1 MKITLSFISKAA
13 IYLLGLALL
22 TILVVLLPEL
32 AREEAVGKVNPP
44 PAYPYLIGAWIL
56 VSPIFAALYQAHRLV
71 SAVSRHQAFSLQS
84 IKALQIIKR
93 STLVFNIL
101 LILGVTAV
109 IFFAKQVN
117 PSEDVTPLITLGS
130 LAIFT
135 ASIIAIFLA
144 VLEKLLKEA
153 IELQKDQELT
163 I

>member
-1 MKITLSFISKAA
+1 VIS
-13 IYLLGLALL
+13 LGC
-22 TILVVLLPEL
+22 
-32 AREEAVGKVNPP
+32 
-44 PAYPYLIGAWIL
+44 
-56 VSPIFAALYQAHRLV
+56 
-71 SAVSRHQAFSLQS
+71 SRHHAFSLQS

-117 PSEDVTPLITLGS
+117 PSEDVTPLITLGG
-130 LAIFT
+130 LALFA